1 MIQLVKGIGRVA
13 ASIKCLFP
21 SDSSVATLQVCKS
34 GNPGSSPNRG
44 LTSREC
50 TTAVWQFPNSMAGL
64 LCGIAHLKEEVLDDK
79 TNKRDREITRER
91 ERRKSVVEEEVLV
104 DKRNERDGE
113 ITRDRERERERD
125 KEIGGK
131 GRSS

>member
-1 MIQLVKGIGRVA
+1 MY
-13 ASIKCLFP
+13 IKSCP
-21 SDSSVATLQVCKS
+21 DGSVATLQVCKS

-79 TNKRDREITRER
+79 TNKRDREIIRERERERGR

-113 ITRDRERERERD
+113 ITRDREREGERY
-125 KEIGGK
+125 GN
-131 GRSS
+131 RW